1 MEIRALRKA
10 RWCGYIYLRGLKRE
24 ALADN
29 EKLRRGEF
37 HLMNKAGPN
46 FGKNLLLSALEDL
59 VPRLTSNSRSDQ
71 ESHPYHPSQRNL
83 SVTPPKATR
92 AVRAAMA

>member
-1 MEIRALRKA
+1 M
-10 RWCGYIYLRGLKRE
+10 CGYFYLEARE
-24 ALADN
+24 ALADLMRNYDAANFTFMN
-29 EKLRRGEF
+29 E
-37 HLMNKAGPN
+37 AGSN

-83 SVTPPKATR
+83 SVTPPKRDACCACR
-92 AVRAAMA
+92 NGLGRK